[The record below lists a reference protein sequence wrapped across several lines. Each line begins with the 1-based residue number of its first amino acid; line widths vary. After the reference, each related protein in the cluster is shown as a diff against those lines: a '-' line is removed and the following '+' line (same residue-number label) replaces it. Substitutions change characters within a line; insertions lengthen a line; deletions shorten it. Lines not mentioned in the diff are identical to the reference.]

1 MADDVGLPGGAEGLD
16 LGRVK
21 RIMQVEARC
30 MTVNPESTFLVCR
43 AAELFLDAL
52 TARSSAV
59 MEGETEL
66 EYQHVA
72 QAVQSW
78 QSAHFLSDIVPTK
91 IQAGQLRADPRF
103 QGKGAGVLPLQPAA
117 PTPQQIAQQKLVQP
131 AVPQPQPQQQPTP
144 VAPSPVVQQL
154 QQPQQAQQPQQQI
167 QHHHQ
172 QQIQQ
177 QQLLLQAQQLQQQ
190 HMEAQQ
196 QLLVQ
201 QRQLILQQQPLHLS
215 QEQQALHMQLAA
227 QQQLQYQQQ
236 LQLLILQQQQQQQ
249 QQMLLAGQQILMGGN
264 AGFPGGDASGGM
276 GIRAPSDLI

>member
-1 MADDVGLPGGAEGLD
+1 MADDIGLPGGAEGLD

-43 AAELFLDAL
+43 AAELFLDGL

-59 MEGETEL
+59 MAGETEL
-66 EYQHVA
+66 EYPHVA

-78 QSAHFLSDIVPTK
+78 KSANFLSDIVPAK
-91 IQAGQLRADPRF
+91 VQAGQLRTDPRF

-117 PTPQQIAQQKLVQP
+117 AASQPKAQQKRVQP
-131 AVPQPQPQQQPTP
+131 AVPQPQQQPMP
-144 VAPSPVVQQL
+144 VASSPAVQHL
-154 QQPQQAQQPQQQI
+154 QQPQQAQQPQQQF

-196 QLLVQ
+196 QLLAQ
-201 QRQLILQQQPLHLS
+201 QRQLILQQQPLHLTP
-215 QEQQALHMQLAA
+215 EQQALHMQLAA

-249 QQMLLAGQQILMGGN
+249 QQQMLLAGQQILMGGN
-264 AGFPGGDASGGM
+264 AGFPGGDPSGGM
-276 GIRAPSDLI
+276 GIRTPSDLI